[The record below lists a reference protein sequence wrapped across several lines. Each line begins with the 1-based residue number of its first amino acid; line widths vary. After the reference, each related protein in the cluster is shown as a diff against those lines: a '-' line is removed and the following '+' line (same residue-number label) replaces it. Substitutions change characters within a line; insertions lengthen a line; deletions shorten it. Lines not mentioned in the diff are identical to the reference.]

1 VLFPARSGKL
11 IAPMTLPL
19 FITRSNK
26 YLAGAIMYSVSY
38 LCYYLT
44 NHHPLFEPEL
54 LPMTWIDRNTPFV
67 PGSVLIY
74 ISEYFYFAFV
84 YILLRQSDNINKYLY
99 SFFSLQLISCA
110 IFVVYP
116 TTYPRDL
123 YPVPAD
129 TPQWLA
135 SIWTWLRAQDAA
147 TNCLPSLHVSSVYL
161 SSFAF
166 LSENRRRAFGI
177 FFCWSTL
184 IALSTLTTKQHY
196 LADIVSGLTLAVPVF
211 YWFHYLQPY
220 RNLYG
225 ERSAPL
231 AVES

>member
-1 VLFPARSGKL
+1 
-11 IAPMTLPL
+11 
-19 FITRSNK
+19 
-26 YLAGAIMYSVSY
+26 
-38 LCYYLT
+38 
-44 NHHPLFEPEL
+44 
-54 LPMTWIDRNTPFV
+54 
-67 PGSVLIY
+67 
-74 ISEYFYFAFV
+74 
-84 YILLRQSDNINKYLY
+84 
-99 SFFSLQLISCA
+99 
-110 IFVVYP
+110 
-116 TTYPRDL
+116 
-123 YPVPAD
+123 
-129 TPQWLA
+129 
-135 SIWTWLRAQDAA
+135 
-147 TNCLPSLHVSSVYL
+147 VYL